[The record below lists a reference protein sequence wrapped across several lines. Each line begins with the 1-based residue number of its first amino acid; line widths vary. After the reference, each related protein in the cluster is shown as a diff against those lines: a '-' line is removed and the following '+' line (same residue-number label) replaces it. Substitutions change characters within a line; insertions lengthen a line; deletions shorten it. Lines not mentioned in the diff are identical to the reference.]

1 MNAFVIVSSVLLLV
15 SSCASSPQL
24 KKSMGAP
31 TRERALAII
40 RSHSGMHRDHALW

>member
-1 MNAFVIVSSVLLLV
+1 
-15 SSCASSPQL
+15 
-24 KKSMGAP
+24 MGAP